1 MVTTGRRR
9 IRLQLRPPLAT
20 DHGSRVRKITATMHT
35 PTDALWIA
43 AVALAVAAIALTV
56 IGRRQRQY
64 RGWRCWVAALWMVTA
79 AATLAAL
86 GGDRPLVAWAVQ
98 ALLLP
103 WPVLTLIG
111 LRRFQARGD
120 WPAGERT
127 DVSVLAGAQAITA
140 AAALAG
146 PASIAHGFAPLAAAV
161 AVHLYVAAVL
171 CGRPVVR
178 DGVPARLLGI
188 AVAVAA
194 LWPALLPLPGAEA
207 RPPAHLRLLA
217 LAPAALVAAFATL
230 LMVGERNER
239 ELRNSRR
246 RLRVLAHLDTLTQLP
261 NRRRFEELA
270 RRAQLDAGDAGT
282 LLLMFDIDHFKQ
294 INDRL
299 GHAAGDRALCL
310 VAASVQS
317 QLRAPDVAARLGG
330 DEFVLLLRGATVEA
344 AMSVS
349 ARMVTQLQDLA
360 AQQGLPPLSLSF
372 GIVQWPPRE
381 ALPDALHRADLAL
394 YEAKRQG
401 RSCAVAAH
409 GDREEPQF
417 SESRRLGLTAL

>member
-1 MVTTGRRR
+1 
-9 IRLQLRPPLAT
+9 
-20 DHGSRVRKITATMHT
+20 MHT

-43 AVALAVAAIALTV
+43 AAALAVAAIALTV

-64 RGWRCWVAALWMVTA
+64 RGWRCWVAGVWLVTA
-79 AATLAAL
+79 AAMLAAM
-86 GGDRPLVAWAVQ
+86 GGERPLVDWAVQ

-111 LRRFQARGD
+111 LRRFQARGG

-127 DVSVLAGAQAITA
+127 DLSVLGGAQAITA

-146 PASIAHGFAPLAAAV
+146 PASIAHGFAPMAAAV

-171 CGRPVVR
+171 CGRPAVH

-194 LWPALLPLPGAEA
+194 LWPALLPMPGAEA
-207 RPPAHLRLLA
+207 RPPAHLLVLA

-230 LMVGERNER
+230 LMVGERSER
-239 ELRNSRR
+239 ELRDSRR
-246 RLRVLAHLDTLTQLP
+246 RLRVLAHLDTLTRLP

-270 RRAQLDAGDAGT
+270 RRARLDTSGAGT
-282 LLLMFDIDHFKQ
+282 LLLLMFDIDHFKK
-294 INDRL
+294 INDGL

-317 QLRAPDVAARLGG
+317 QLRAQDVAARLGG

-349 ARMVTQLQDLA
+349 ARMVTQLQELA
-360 AQQGLPPLSLSF
+360 GQQGLPALSLSV

-381 ALPDALHRADLAL
+381 TLPDALHRADLAL

-409 GDREEPQF
+409 GDRDEPQF

>member
-1 MVTTGRRR
+1 
-9 IRLQLRPPLAT
+9 LR
-20 DHGSRVRKITATMHT
+20 V
-35 PTDALWIA
+35 
-43 AVALAVAAIALTV
+43 
-56 IGRRQRQY
+56 
-64 RGWRCWVAALWMVTA
+64 
-79 AATLAAL
+79 
-86 GGDRPLVAWAVQ
+86 
-98 ALLLP
+98 
-103 WPVLTLIG
+103 
-111 LRRFQARGD
+111 
-120 WPAGERT
+120 
-127 DVSVLAGAQAITA
+127 
-140 AAALAG
+140 
-146 PASIAHGFAPLAAAV
+146 
-161 AVHLYVAAVL
+161 
-171 CGRPVVR
+171 
-178 DGVPARLLGI
+178 
-188 AVAVAA
+188 
-194 LWPALLPLPGAEA
+194 
-207 RPPAHLRLLA
+207 LA

-310 VAASVQS
+310 VAASVQA
-317 QLRAPDVAARLGG
+317 QMRAQDVAARLGG
-330 DEFVLLLRGATVEA
+330 DEFVLLLRA